1 MRLRLSRIVRTLQSE
16 QYALFDLDHL
26 TEEGLPFSLGK
37 VDLHFSAGG
46 TYGTLLLW
54 RARFADLTDGE
65 RDGFVHEL
73 VDELSTPMGVAGEY
87 LIECIL
93 ADEQD
98 YRVCS
103 NMLDS
108 GSALHAEEVQT

>member
-1 MRLRLSRIVRTLQSE
+1 MRLRLKRIVRTSQSE

-26 TEEGLPFSLGK
+26 NEEGLPFSLGK
-37 VDLHFSAGG
+37 IDLHFTEGA

-54 RARFADLTDGE
+54 RARFSDLADEE
-65 RDGFVHEL
+65 RDGFVQEL
-73 VDELSTPMGVAGEY
+73 IDELSTPLGVAGEY
-87 LIECIL
+87 LIECIV

-103 NMLDS
+103 NMLDTGAVPHQAMS
-108 GSALHAEEVQT
+108 HS